1 MPHDQRPHQK
11 NRSQPQHSSKWSA
24 SEISGKLTAW
34 MGFELQASS
43 SIGKTLRHVPNSCQL
58 HRGRDVA
65 NTHTHSHMH
74 TNFVLFPDNTSG
86 KSIKFVC
93 IQTLYRLQDEAI
105 RKTALARQLVPLC
118 SRNRCFVPMQSQW
131 HTQRPKVFSR
141 LHRMQLEMKTTSGL
155 HMLYKF
161 VLQSLRVCLTS
172 SLSYRVLET
181 VLHNLA

>member
-1 MPHDQRPHQK
+1 MPNDQRPHRK
-11 NRSQPQHSSKWSA
+11 NRSQPQHSSEWSA

-65 NTHTHSHMH
+65 NTHTHH
-74 TNFVLFPDNTSG
+74 T
-86 KSIKFVC
+86 C

-131 HTQRPKVFSR
+131 HTPRPKVFSR

-161 VLQSLRVCLTS
+161 VLQSFRVCLTS
-172 SLSYRVLET
+172 NLSYRVLET

>member
-65 NTHTHSHMH
+65 NTHTHTH
-74 TNFVLFPDNTSG
+74 T
-86 KSIKFVC
+86 C